1 MRSDPTRAEEYRR
14 AYDAWQE
21 QLGALHRYFLEGE
34 TLAPPQLKGL
44 LNREARAKERY
55 DAARL
60 ALLGLDGALSQDDPF
75 ANVG

>member
-1 MRSDPTRAEEYRR
+1 MRIDPTRAEQYRR

-60 ALLGLDGALSQDDPF
+60 ALLGLDGASKDPF
-75 ANVG
+75 ENVG